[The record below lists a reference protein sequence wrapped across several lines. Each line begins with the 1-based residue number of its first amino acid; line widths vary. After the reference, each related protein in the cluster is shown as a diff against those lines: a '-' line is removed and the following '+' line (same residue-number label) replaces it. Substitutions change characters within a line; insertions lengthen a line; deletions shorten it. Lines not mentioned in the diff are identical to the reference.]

1 MIFTKQWLNE
11 WVDINS
17 FSLEEIETTLNRIGL
32 EVDNSKKFSVPDG
45 VVVGEI
51 KSIEQHPNA
60 DRLRVCLVDIGEVDT
75 LQIVTNDQN
84 VQVGDFVPVATVG
97 TQLPKVKIKKGKLRG
112 VESFG
117 MFCSTEEFGM
127 ERVGDG
133 VVVLDSSIGELKTG
147 KSLSLFPI
155 FNDEMVEIELTA
167 NRGDCLSIYGI
178 ARDLATALNLDLKHE
193 IPQVDEVIGEIKDFD
208 YNIQYLTFDNIKTL
222 PLYLKIRLA
231 NIKKLTNN
239 PLQNI
244 LNYVTHSTG
253 VILKTVKDGSNELN
267 YHNNILQVGDSQ
279 IGIYSP
285 KVEESRTIEISY
297 INPEI
302 VSKLVYENNL
312 QTDELYYNSSRGSEP
327 SIELAT
333 QLLEQLS
340 LFNTLKSLAQFTNI
354 KGKREVKISFDEISN
369 FIGANISK
377 YQIIEILEKL
387 GFDVYE
393 TDSDLLLQVPK
404 FRHDIVNQQDVIEE
418 ILRIIGIDNIPS
430 QRLAFLEKR
439 RENTSSK
446 KYLLK
451 SHIRAKAISNGFYE
465 SMTYLFGEEKVFN
478 KYGFET
484 IQEDK
489 KLLNPIVDTMD
500 TLRPTVVIGLLNGVQ
515 RNINF
520 GKRKVPLF
528 EIGKVFSKTREE
540 REVVTFIF
548 SGEVEE
554 PSIANSGK
562 PKEID
567 FETFAKKVLSSIGG
581 GELQQVQPVSQL
593 QHPYQTAEII
603 QDGNRI
609 GYIYKLRLDV
619 QEEFNIPTTYVSE
632 IKFDSLKLNIAK
644 AQSYSKYQNSIRDLS
659 LVIPSDMK
667 YKRIKQVIN
676 SLNNP
681 LLQEFYPIDIFQLNS
696 DEVSLTIRF
705 SLQSM
710 ETTLEEDDITQFI
723 NLVLENL
730 YNHLNIKMR

>member
-632 IKFDSLKLNIAK
+632 IEFDSLKLNIAK

>member
-17 FSLEEIETTLNRIGL
+17 FSLEEIEKTLNRIGL

-84 VQVGDFVPVATVG
+84 VQFGDFVPVATVG

-253 VILKTVKDGSNELN
+253 VILKTVQDSSNELN
-267 YHNNILQVGDSQ
+267 YHNNILQVGNSQ

-285 KVEESRTIEISY
+285 KVEDSRTIEISY
-297 INPEI
+297 IDPEI

-354 KGKREVKISFDEISN
+354 KGRREVKISFDEISN

-387 GFDVYE
+387 GFYVYE
-393 TDSDLLLQVPK
+393 TDNDLLLQVPK

-581 GELQQVQPVSQL
+581 GELQQIQPVSQL

-632 IKFDSLKLNIAK
+632 IEFDSLKLNIAK

-667 YKRIKQVIN
+667 YKMIKQVIH

-710 ETTLEEDDITQFI
+710 EKTLEEDNITQFI

-730 YNHLNIKMR
+730 YNNLNIKIR